1 MVDLD
6 NALNRFRQIFD
17 QSKILESPDL
27 KNILI
32 VLDET
37 KDREKFIFHL
47 IKQFHE
53 RWGIKVTFT
62 FLLAVRGYLDQAKEA
77 NIELETLPD
86 LIEKVKEEFQGE
98 DELFSV
104 AFFTDE
110 EKSPFYRIEEV
121 LNQRK
126 IDFIIIPVPFTL
138 FALEEK
144 QSNISLGTT
153 IDNVVNKCLM
163 ENSIPICLIRQSQKI
178 PFENIKVLVREPM
191 FRKDF
196 LGWLFAL
203 IAGDAKVT
211 LYLSELSEKKI
222 ERIKTYMEIIEE
234 KLKNITEEISIE
246 FMDGQ
251 FNLME
256 FCNLMSKESD
266 ALIVFQAMRTIEN
279 DAQRI
284 ILSLCNQTSN
294 VLIFP
299 PLD

>member
-37 KDREKFIFHL
+37 KDREEFIFHL

-53 RWGIKVTFT
+53 RWGSKANFT

-77 NIELETLPD
+77 KITLETLPI
-86 LIEKVKEEFQGE
+86 LIEKVKREFHGE
-98 DELFSV
+98 DELFDV
-104 AFFTDE
+104 TFFTDE
-110 EKSPFYRIEEV
+110 EKTPFYRIEEI

-138 FALEEK
+138 FAREEK
-144 QSNISLGTT
+144 QSNTSLGTT
-153 IDNVVNKCLM
+153 IDNVVNICLI
-163 ENSIPICLIRQSQKI
+163 ENSIPIFLVRHAQKV
-178 PFENIKVLVREPM
+178 PFNNIKVFVRESM

-203 IAGDAKVT
+203 ISSDAKVT
-211 LYLSELSEKKI
+211 LYHAELSEKEI
-222 ERIKTYMEIIEE
+222 ERVKTYMEIIEE
-234 KLKNITEEISIE
+234 KLKIFTQDLRIKY
-246 FMDGQ
+246 MDGQ
-251 FNLME
+251 FALVD
-256 FCNLMSKESD
+256 FCNLMSKEPD
-266 ALIVFQAMRTIEN
+266 ALIVFQALKRVEN

-284 ILSLCNQTSN
+284 TLSLCNQASN

-299 PLD
+299 PLE